1 MASLLRAVDAYM
13 KSSSWDDIGTGSV
26 DTRSDEVLRHLDGF
40 KDTIDKML
48 TTKDATAKLT
58 PTGGSAFI
66 SRTIS
71 GDCKVTIT
79 ESGNITMTL
88 HQKDDK
94 TDVSISTSAVL
105 TMSFDNSE
113 KIYNEGKM
121 PFDITAE
128 EEKLKGSGMTFKITG
143 KSQLPSG
150 QNFELSNTLGGGGTV
165 EVGWDDN
172 IWKPW
177 NGTQKTLKFTGG

>member
-1 MASLLRAVDAYM
+1 
-13 KSSSWDDIGTGSV
+13 
-26 DTRSDEVLRHLDGF
+26 
-40 KDTIDKML
+40 ML
-48 TTKDATAKLT
+48 TAKEATAKLT
-58 PTGGSAFI
+58 PTGGSAYI

-71 GDCKVTIT
+71 GDCEATIT

-105 TMSFDNSE
+105 TISFESSE
-113 KIYNEGKM
+113 TIYNGGKI
-121 PFDITAE
+121 PFHIIAE
-128 EEKLKGSGMTFKITG
+128 EETLKVSGMTFKITG

-150 QNFELSNTLGGGGTV
+150 QNFEFSNALGGGGTV
-165 EVGWDDN
+165 EVVWDDN

-177 NGTQKTLKFTGG
+177 NGTQKTLKFAG